1 MTRLVLR
8 GSSRRWLRY
17 LDRVADLALGVADGT
32 RDGDP
37 ELALAVVDVVLEHDR
52 MLIGLPGRAYH
63 RTASRRRALKEAQ
76 RALRRRLEAG
86 TDSRVAVS

>member
-17 LDRVADLALGVADGT
+17 LDRVADLPLAVAAGT

-37 ELALAVVDVVLEHDR
+37 ELALAVVEVVLDHDR

-63 RTASRRRALKEAQ
+63 RTASRRQ
-76 RALRRRLEAG
+76 ALREAEQALR
-86 TDSRVAVS
+86 TRVAAPSIEAVS